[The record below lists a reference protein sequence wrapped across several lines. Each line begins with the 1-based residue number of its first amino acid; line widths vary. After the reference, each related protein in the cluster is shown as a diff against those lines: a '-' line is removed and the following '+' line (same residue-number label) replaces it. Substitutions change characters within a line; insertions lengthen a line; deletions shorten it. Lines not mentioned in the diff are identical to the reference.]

1 VEGCVHAAMMDVSST
16 PTRHVTPHNSTRGEV
31 AAFYG
36 TVVVPLRGLAGITLV

>member
-1 VEGCVHAAMMDVSST
+1 MEGCVHAAVMDVSST
-16 PTRHVTPHNSTRGEV
+16 PTRHVSHNSTRGEV